1 MQPVLIR
8 AKITPDEW
16 TAIRK
21 LALERGVSVADL
33 VADALRRA
41 LLKGA
46 KP

>member
-1 MQPVLIR
+1 MIR
-8 AKITPDEW
+8 ARITPEEW

-21 LALERGVSVADL
+21 LALDRDTAVADL